1 MARCAGITRSG
12 ERCRLEATEGS
23 FCWSHAPET
32 SGQRQ
37 DRARKGGKA
46 GGNGRPRPRGELDDL
61 KGQLSALYAG
71 VLDGEVEPKRAA
83 VAAQIANA
91 RARLLELECKLD
103 QLSGRWMTPGEAL
116 ELVEVLEHSLRRNV
130 ADRAALNRIGRDLQ
144 EAAETMRQRGG
155 H

>member
-32 SGQRQ
+32 AEQRRR
-37 DRARKGGKA
+37 RARRGGRA
-46 GGNGRPRPRGELDDL
+46 GGNGRSRSRGELEDL

-71 VLDGEVEPKRAA
+71 VLGGEVEPKRGA

-91 RARLLELECKLD
+91 RARLMELESKLN
-103 QLSGRWMTPGEAL
+103 QLSSHWMTPSEAL
-116 ELVEVLEHSLRRNV
+116 ELVEVLERSLRQNV
-130 ADRAALNRIGRDLQ
+130 ADRAALDRIGRDLQ
-144 EAAETMRQRGG
+144 EAAESVRERGRL
-155 H
+155 